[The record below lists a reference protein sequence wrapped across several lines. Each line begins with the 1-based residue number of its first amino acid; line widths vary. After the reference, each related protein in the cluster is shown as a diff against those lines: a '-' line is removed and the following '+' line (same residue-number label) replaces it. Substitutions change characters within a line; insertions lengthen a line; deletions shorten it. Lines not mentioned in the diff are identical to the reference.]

1 MVTIHLSVK
10 EKLESFHSTGL
21 YCWPLEPSTIH
32 LIACPYWVPR
42 DVCGTDFKDWRG
54 GGLRSLQS
62 GLTDK
67 PFTQRQLRNKIVHA
81 WFNSFQNVLF
91 VHLLCIYSN
100 LTCINCVNICYCH
113 LCVNSWGERT
123 ITYVMSL
130 SIKILQWDFFL
141 RSWQSLGTKLTVLWQ
156 TIRAVENGSK
166 NCLQALVNSVRLWL
180 EIEKRKMRWDLYS
193 FLPGVI
199 F

>member
-1 MVTIHLSVK
+1 M
-10 EKLESFHSTGL
+10 
-21 YCWPLEPSTIH
+21 
-32 LIACPYWVPR
+32 
-42 DVCGTDFKDWRG
+42 
-54 GGLRSLQS
+54 
-62 GLTDK
+62 
-67 PFTQRQLRNKIVHA
+67 
-81 WFNSFQNVLF
+81 
-91 VHLLCIYSN
+91 HLLCIYSN

-199 F
+199 FWIVQRGEIQAESMWSYWVDWISKRIKQLKFSEKRTIEEEVTQRKSSRLHGAFLSLWWIVIYVCHEIGLRATINKL